1 MRSSKKIAAWMLAA
15 AMATGL
21 LAGCGGSSGNETTA
35 AASAAEGTTA
45 ASTAT
50 DKTGDY
56 SDKVITY
63 GLTTAWDTVNPY
75 GSTSGSIYQNLVCDK
90 LYDRL
95 AFIEEPVP
103 EYHRERLNH
112 GNLLMMEKLQS
123 FT

>member
-1 MRSSKKIAAWMLAA
+1 MDACG
-15 AMATGL
+15 MATGL

-90 LYDRL
+90 LYALHLLRKQ
-95 AFIEEPVP
+95 VP
-103 EYHRERLNH
+103 GYHRERLNH

>member
-56 SDKVITY
+56 SDRFDDCMGY
-63 GLTTAWDTVNPY
+63 
-75 GSTSGSIYQNLVCDK
+75 
-90 LYDRL
+90 R
-95 AFIEEPVP
+95 
-103 EYHRERLNH
+103 
-112 GNLLMMEKLQS
+112 
-123 FT
+123 

>member
-1 MRSSKKIAAWMLAA
+1 MRSGKKIAAWMLAA

-56 SDKVITY
+56 SDKS
-63 GLTTAWDTVNPY
+63 LHTV
-75 GSTSGSIYQNLVCDK
+75 
-90 LYDRL
+90 
-95 AFIEEPVP
+95 
-103 EYHRERLNH
+103 
-112 GNLLMMEKLQS
+112 
-123 FT
+123 